1 MTIDY
6 RVGDIIDGRVT
17 GIQPYGVFVLLDA
30 HQQGLIH
37 ISECQHGYVERLSD
51 HFKVGSTIQVMV
63 LDIDEYS
70 KKNQP
75 IRARVVAGAT
85 HGRRTAAQ
93 ALLDQPAGSHRVYPD
108 CGPAAR
114 LGGKSTQRTGLRTR
128 ASLRGACF
136 DFHPNVQT

>member
-1 MTIDY
+1 MDY

-70 KKNQP
+70 TK
-75 IRARVVAGAT
+75 ISLSVR
-85 HGRRTAAQ
+85 
-93 ALLDQPAGSHRVYPD
+93 ALLPAP
-108 CGPAAR
+108 PMAAGR
-114 LGGKSTQRTGLRTR
+114 QHKHYWTSRRDRTGFTPIADRLPGWV
-128 ASLRGACF
+128 ASQLKEL
-136 DFHPNVQT
+136 D